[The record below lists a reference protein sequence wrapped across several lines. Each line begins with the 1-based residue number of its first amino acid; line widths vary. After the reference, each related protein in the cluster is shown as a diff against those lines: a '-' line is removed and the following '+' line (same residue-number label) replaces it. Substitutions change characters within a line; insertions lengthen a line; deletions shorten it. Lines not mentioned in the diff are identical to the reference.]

1 MRYSCVG
8 PHGVPYLR
16 MVISSV
22 RALINVAL
30 TAQVRFVTDTKER
43 LRILESCHS
52 GVTSGHMGTK
62 RTLARMHK
70 LGEVITDSQDV
81 TIAMSSRSE
90 WADKVNAKMMPR

>member
-16 MVISSV
+16 MVISSA

-43 LRILESCHS
+43 LRILESCHN

-62 RTLARMHK
+62 RTLAC
-70 LGEVITDSQDV
+70 ITERFMWPGVTKDV
-81 TIAMSSRSE
+81 YRLESNVSA
-90 WADKVNAKMMPR
+90 V

>member
-16 MVISSV
+16 MVISSA

-62 RTLARMHK
+62 RTLAR
-70 LGEVITDSQDV
+70 ITERFMWPGVTKDV
-81 TIAMSSRSE
+81 YHLVSNVSA
-90 WADKVNAKMMPR
+90 V

>member
-1 MRYSCVG
+1 MEYPTYVWQ
-8 PHGVPYLR
+8 L
-16 MVISSV
+16 

-62 RTLARMHK
+62 RTLAR
-70 LGEVITDSQDV
+70 ITERFMWPGVTKDV
-81 TIAMSSRSE
+81 YRLVSNVSA
-90 WADKVNAKMMPR
+90 V